1 MIEAFA
7 FSLEES
13 SDLGAMLLAY
23 LKENTSLNSLCL

>member
-1 MIEAFA
+1 MFEGFA

-23 LKENTSLNSLCL
+23 LKENICLNSLCL